1 VIRAAIVGTGGIA
14 GICHVPAL
22 RAAADR
28 AVIVAG
34 MDVDAKSAF
43 TARPVRR
50 GEIGAADPF
59 YHSMNGDL

>member
-1 VIRAAIVGTGGIA
+1 VIRVAIVGTGGIA

-34 MDVDAKSAF
+34 MDVDAGRVNAGAWVLWSWTY
-43 TARPVRR
+43 TA
-50 GEIGAADPF
+50 A
-59 YHSMNGDL
+59 YHSMNGDQ